1 MYNLHTYYNLN
12 VFKKKLIY
20 QYYTLYYC
28 LYIFRTLKIHFLR
41 EKILF
46 IFNESSVQRIFLR
59 SLNRGSTVMKLY
71 NVFH

>member
-1 MYNLHTYYNLN
+1 MYNLYTYYNLN

-28 LYIFRTLKIHFLR
+28 LYIFRTLKINYLS

-46 IFNESSVQRIFLR
+46 IFNEFFLR
-59 SLNRGSTVMKLY
+59 SLNRGSIVR
-71 NVFH
+71 V